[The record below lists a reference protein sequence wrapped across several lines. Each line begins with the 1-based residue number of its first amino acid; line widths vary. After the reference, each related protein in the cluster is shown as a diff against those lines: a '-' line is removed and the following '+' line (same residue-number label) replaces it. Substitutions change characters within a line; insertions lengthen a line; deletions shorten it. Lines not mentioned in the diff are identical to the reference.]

1 MPPLPRGDKDCILP
15 ADFRSF
21 PILDPRQ
28 PVSVSISSPQGPGQR
43 RGLSE
48 FPTRKISPGLFIRHR
63 WRLSKIILNALG
75 GSCSHS
81 FLPCISEQPTKETI
95 FLLSSGL
102 KALLLTYDR
111 DSQHPE
117 CWRQLPVCVL
127 NTYTHFHKTTYH
139 IQAVFTGILSPT
151 LTPRRPNSKMR
162 ACDLVLTHKD
172 LSDLFREL
180 KFFWTLD
187 YLIFS
192 FCSAIS
198 QWLWQ

>member
-21 PILDPRQ
+21 PILDPWQ
-28 PVSVSISSPQGPGQR
+28 PVSVSISSPQGSGQR

-63 WRLSKIILNALG
+63 RRLSKIIPNALG
-75 GSCSHS
+75 GSCPHS
-81 FLPCISEQPTKETI
+81 MLPSISEQPMKETI

-102 KALLLTYDR
+102 KALLLTYYR

-117 CWRQLPVCVL
+117 CWRQLPVCIL
-127 NTYTHFHKTTYH
+127 NTYTHFHKTTYC
-139 IQAVFTGILSPT
+139 IQAILTGILSPH
-151 LTPRRPNSKMR
+151 LTPRHPNSKMR

-172 LSDLFREL
+172 LSDLLREL
-180 KFFWTLD
+180 KLFGL
-187 YLIFS
+187 LIV
-192 FCSAIS
+192 
-198 QWLWQ
+198 